1 MPRMD
6 NEQPTF
12 AGNQIIDQFI
22 ENKNNVL
29 EKLYKHNYKIV
40 RSYVMKNSGTE
51 ADAKDIFQEAML
63 VCWMNLKEDKF
74 IVRNEFSLS
83 AYLYKIAKYKWLDK
97 LKSQQHKTTVN
108 IPVTDLE
115 SEEMDMFELNET
127 QNKLSYL
134 LGLYNRLDTKCKEV
148 LNQFYY
154 EGKRMDEIASEMSYD
169 LGSVRTIK
177 YRCMQKLREMHAEK
191 EIQIKNNER
200 V

>member
-1 MPRMD
+1 MPKKEI
-6 NEQPTF
+6 EQSGF
-12 AGNQIIDQFI
+12 SGNQVIDEFI
-22 ENKNNVL
+22 ENKNNAL

-40 RSYVMKNSGTE
+40 RSYVLKNSGTE
-51 ADAKDIFQEAML
+51 ADAKDIFQDAML

-74 IVRNEFSLS
+74 IVKNEFSLS

-97 LKSQQHKTTVN
+97 LKSKQHKTTVN

-115 SEEMDMFELNET
+115 SEDMDSFELSET

-134 LGLYNRLDTKCKEV
+134 LGLYSRLDTKCKEV

-154 EGKRMDEIASEMSYD
+154 EGKRLEEIASELSYD

-177 YRCMQKLREMHAEK
+177 YRCMQKLRKMHAES
-191 EIQIKNNER
+191 ENQINK
-200 V
+200 